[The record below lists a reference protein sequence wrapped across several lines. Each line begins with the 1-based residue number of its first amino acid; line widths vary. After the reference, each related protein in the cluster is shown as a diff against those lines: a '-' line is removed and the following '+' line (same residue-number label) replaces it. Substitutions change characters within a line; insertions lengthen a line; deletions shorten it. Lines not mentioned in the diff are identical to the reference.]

1 MNRVVTAVFDGE
13 ILHPDAPLNLLN
25 NQRYQITIEPIN
37 QSDSSLLESAK
48 LYAEIYA
55 EDEEL
60 QQLTESALLE

>member
-13 ILHPDAPLNLLN
+13 ILHPDAPLNLLH

-37 QSDSSLLESAK
+37 QSDSSLIESAK
-48 LYAEIYA
+48 LYAEIYT

>member
-1 MNRVVTAVFDGE
+1 MNRVVRAVFDGE

-37 QSDSSLLESAK
+37 QSDSSLIESAE
-48 LYAEIYA
+48 LYVEIYA